1 MIKNLLQPDF
11 LFTDDVI
18 QQETFARD
26 VLVGLGRDLQLP
38 QSVALTQFRMYIDD
52 VYQLWSDGFS
62 IEPATRFL
70 CELVKAGAK
79 NDPDLSWYIKDDDSA
94 VFSISDYLNA
104 KQQAPLPPVKTEAK
118 KKKHTPKAPVQK
130 PVQKIETFGD
140 WNICMNTKQANHPSG
155 LTLHFEGDPNSD
167 DFSVKPVSTT
177 SSSSAPEA
185 ASLLREGVTL
195 YTKAFNVK
203 AKSQPIDL
211 SDESLH
217 QGVVKWFSDK
227 KGFGFIRSND
237 MPDDIFV
244 HHKSIVGKGFK
255 KLFVGQ
261 DVSFKLAQGDRGL
274 QANEVNILSRSS

>member
-1 MIKNLLQPDF
+1 MIKNLQYPDF

-26 VLVGLGRDLQLP
+26 VLVGLGRDLRLP
-38 QSVALTQFRMYIDD
+38 QSIALAQFRLYIDD
-52 VYQLWSDGFS
+52 VYQLWADGFS
-62 IEPATRFL
+62 IEPATKLL

-79 NDPDLSWYIKDDDSA
+79 DDPEMSWYIKDDNSTI
-94 VFSISDYLNA
+94 FSISDYLNA
-104 KQQAPLPPVKTEAK
+104 EPEAPQQKKPEPK
-118 KKKHTPKAPVQK
+118 KKKVAPTPPEKK
-130 PVQKIETFGD
+130 METFGE
-140 WNICMNTKQANHPSG
+140 WNIGLDSKQAIHPSG

-167 DFSVKPVSTT
+167 DFSVKPVNKTNAI
-177 SSSSAPEA
+177 SAPEA

-195 YTKAFNVK
+195 YTKAFNSKTKKQATDVN
-203 AKSQPIDL
+203 D
-211 SDESLH
+211 DSLH

-274 QANEVNILSRSS
+274 QANEVNILSRTN